1 MSLYRHAQDHR
12 LLTRDILGYPSVF
25 GDILGEHLISN
36 VHDEPAD
43 KYVADTQILCDSNF
57 NVASETGIGYPTL
70 QAMLKNIVVRN
81 QDGCAFKTFGCVE
94 WESEL
99 YWGVTSTQCYPW
111 AMTFSQNE
119 PSGYSKLYLIKHIH
133 CWISWDIPFLPYCA
147 RIVALFFHLTPSAW
161 RMPPTCLWRTNG
173 THALSCFSSACQCWV
188 LEMGGCPKTTP
199 GCVASM
205 KTRPIWS
212 FSAPL
217 RSSSCQQ
224 LGSWIMPPPSWTSS
238 PLLGCS
244 DLDPVRRP
252 L

>member
-1 MSLYRHAQDHR
+1 M
-12 LLTRDILGYPSVF
+12 
-25 GDILGEHLISN
+25 
-36 VHDEPAD
+36 
-43 KYVADTQILCDSNF
+43 ADTQILCDSNF

-161 RMPPTCLWRTNG
+161 RIPPTCLWRTHG
-173 THALSCFSSACQCWV
+173 THALSCFSSACWV
-188 LEMGGCPKTTP
+188 LASEMGGCPKNNTWMRGLYENKAHLEFFSTFEELKLPAAGLMDHATT
-199 GCVASM
+199 
-205 KTRPIWS
+205 K
-212 FSAPL
+212 
-217 RSSSCQQ
+217 
-224 LGSWIMPPPSWTSS
+224 
-238 PLLGCS
+238 
-244 DLDPVRRP
+244 LD
-252 L
+252 